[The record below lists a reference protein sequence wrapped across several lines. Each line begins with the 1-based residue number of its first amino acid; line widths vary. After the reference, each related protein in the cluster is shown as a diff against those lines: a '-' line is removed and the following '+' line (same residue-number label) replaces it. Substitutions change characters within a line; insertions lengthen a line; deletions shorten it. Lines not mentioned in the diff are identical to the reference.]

1 MARLNTPAETRPPWP
16 AWAGPAM
23 LIAGAIAIGFAPI
36 GLRLSAFEPQAT
48 GFWRFAFALPLIA
61 LVIKAQ
67 GGRIGRP
74 SPMAL
79 LAGTFF
85 GLDIAFWHAS
95 LVMTSVA
102 NATFLV
108 NLGNAAVGLVA
119 WVVLR
124 ERPARIWLV
133 ALAMALTG
141 AFMLSRGA
149 ANAGGAALSGD
160 LLAMVAA
167 VMVGLYLFFAKLA
180 RRESGAMPVLFWS
193 TATTLAVSAIACG
206 VRGEEVRWLMFA
218 LTLYSGLTMV
228 TNVPFYSFKD
238 VSLKRSVPFAVIVLI
253 ALGIAVINIDPPTVM
268 FGLFVIYGFSGYV
281 LYGWRKAKG
290 QQTSVISTSTDEP
303 DERGLHK

>member
-1 MARLNTPAETRPPWP
+1 
-16 AWAGPAM
+16 M

-48 GFWRFAFALPLIA
+48 GFWRFAFSLPLIA

-74 SPMAL
+74 SPLTL
-79 LAGTFF
+79 LAGAFF

-133 ALAMALTG
+133 ALAIALIG

-149 ANAGGAALSGD
+149 ANADGAALTGD
-160 LLAMVAA
+160 LLALLAA

-180 RRESGAMPVLFWS
+180 RRDSGAMPVLFWS
-193 TATTLAVSAIACG
+193 TATTLIVSAIASTLQGETLIPPEPSWFIWPLALAIIAHVLGQGLIVAG
-206 VRGEEVRWLMFA
+206 VGATPAALAGLLLLIQPVAAALAAWPLFGEA
-218 LTLYSGLTMV
+218 LTV
-228 TNVPFYSFKD
+228 TQ
-238 VSLKRSVPFAVIVLI
+238 LAGCALVL
-253 ALGIAVINIDPPTVM
+253 AGVWLAG
-268 FGLFVIYGFSGYV
+268 
-281 LYGWRKAKG
+281 R
-290 QQTSVISTSTDEP
+290 
-303 DERGLHK
+303 R

>member
-1 MARLNTPAETRPPWP
+1 MPAATTAPWP
-16 AWAGPAM
+16 SWAGPAM

-79 LAGTFF
+79 LAGMFF

-160 LLAMVAA
+160 LLAVVAA

-180 RRESGAMPVLFWS
+180 RRQTGAMAVLFWS

-206 VRGEEVRWLMFA
+206 VRGETLIPPDPIWFLWPLALAIVAHVIGQGLIIAGVGATPAALAGLLLLIQPVAAALAAWPLFGEA
-218 LTLYSGLTMV
+218 LTTMQ
-228 TNVPFYSFKD
+228 
-238 VSLKRSVPFAVIVLI
+238 LAGCALVL
-253 ALGIAVINIDPPTVM
+253 AGVWLAG
-268 FGLFVIYGFSGYV
+268 
-281 LYGWRKAKG
+281 R
-290 QQTSVISTSTDEP
+290 
-303 DERGLHK
+303 R